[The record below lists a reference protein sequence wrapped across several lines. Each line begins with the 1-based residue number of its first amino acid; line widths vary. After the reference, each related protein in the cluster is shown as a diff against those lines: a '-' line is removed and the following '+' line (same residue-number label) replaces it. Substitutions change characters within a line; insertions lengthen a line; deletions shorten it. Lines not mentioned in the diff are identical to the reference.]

1 MDARESEGDGKGPQP
16 HSLTPNACP
25 PLPPLPY
32 SPLLSPSPQIAESF
46 SIDQFALMDAQAKYQ
61 TDPDIEELM
70 TTVRMHFFGEE
81 Q

>member
-1 MDARESEGDGKGPQP
+1 
-16 HSLTPNACP
+16 
-25 PLPPLPY
+25 
-32 SPLLSPSPQIAESF
+32 
-46 SIDQFALMDAQAKYQ
+46 MDAQAKYQ